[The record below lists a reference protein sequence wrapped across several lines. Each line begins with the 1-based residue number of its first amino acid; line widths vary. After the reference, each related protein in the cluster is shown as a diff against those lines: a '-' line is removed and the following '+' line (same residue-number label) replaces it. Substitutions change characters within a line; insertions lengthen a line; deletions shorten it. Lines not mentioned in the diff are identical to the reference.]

1 MMRKDQANT
10 VGKRENLLVSVICN
24 LVIPLL
30 ILTKLSTPDRLGPVV
45 ALCLGLAFPLGYGIW
60 DLINRRQLN
69 FVSVLGVISVG
80 LSGAFGLVQV
90 DPFWFAIKEASVPL
104 AIGIMVLLT
113 FRSKRPLI
121 KTFLYNPQV
130 LNTRLIDERLRATG
144 SQRAFDKVFSI
155 CNRLLILSFL
165 FSAVLN
171 YVLARMMVTAHPADD
186 LVAFNAQLGK
196 MNFMSW
202 FVIALPSAFIMM
214 IALWKLVTGLGQLT
228 GLRLEEM
235 LQEAPKK
242 KGKRR
247 NR

>member
-60 DLINRRQLN
+60 DLISRRQLN

-121 KTFLYNPQV
+121 KTFLYNPQI
-130 LNTRLIDERLRATG
+130 LNTLLIDERLQATG
-144 SQRAFDKVFSI
+144 SQQAFDKVFSI
-155 CNRLLILSFL
+155 CNKLLIFSFL

-171 YVLARMMVTAHPADD
+171 YLLARMMVTAHPADD

-202 FVIALPSAFIMM
+202 FVIALPSALIMM

-235 LQEAPKK
+235 LQEAPKE
-242 KGKRR
+242 KGKGR

>member
-80 LSGAFGLVQV
+80 LSSAFGLVQV

-214 IALWKLVTGLGQLT
+214 IALWKLVTGLGRLT

>member
-10 VGKRENLLVSVICN
+10 VGKRENLLASLICN

-60 DLINRRQLN
+60 DLINRKQLN

-80 LSGAFGLVQV
+80 LSGTFGLVQV

-130 LNTRLIDERLRATG
+130 LNTRLIDERLQATG

-155 CNRLLILSFL
+155 CNKLLIFSFL

-171 YVLARMMVTAHPADD
+171 YLLARMMVTAHPADD

-202 FVIALPSAFIMM
+202 FVIALPSALIMM

-242 KGKRR
+242 KGKGR

>member
-1 MMRKDQANT
+1 M

-30 ILTKLSTPDRLGPVV
+30 ILTKLSNPDRLGPVV

-60 DLINRRQLN
+60 DLLNRKQLN
-69 FVSVLGVISVG
+69 FVSLLGIISVG

-90 DPFWFAIKEASVPL
+90 DPFWFAVKEASLPL
-104 AIGIMVLLT
+104 AIGIMVLVT

-121 KTFLYNPQV
+121 KTFLYNPQI
-130 LNTRLIDERLRATG
+130 LKTQLIDERLEATG
-144 SQRAFDKVFSI
+144 SQQAFDKIFSL
-155 CNRLLILSFL
+155 CNGLLIFSFL
-165 FSAVLN
+165 LSAALN
-171 YVLARMMVTAHPADD
+171 YLLARMMVTTHPADD

-202 FVIALPSAFIMM
+202 FVIALPSALIMM

-228 GLRLEEM
+228 GLKLEQM
-235 LQEAPKK
+235 LQDAPKE
-242 KGKRR
+242 KGKGR
-247 NR
+247 

>member
-1 MMRKDQANT
+1 MMRRDQADM

-30 ILTKLSTPDRLGPVV
+30 ILTKLSNPDRLGPVV

-60 DLINRRQLN
+60 DLLNRKQLN
-69 FVSVLGVISVG
+69 FVSLLGIISVG

-90 DPFWFAIKEASVPL
+90 DPFWFAVKEASLPL
-104 AIGIMVLLT
+104 AIGIMVLVT

-121 KTFLYNPQV
+121 KTFLYNPQI
-130 LNTRLIDERLRATG
+130 LKTQLIDERLEATG
-144 SQRAFDKVFSI
+144 SQQAFDKIFSL
-155 CNRLLILSFL
+155 CNGLLIFSFL
-165 FSAVLN
+165 LSAALN
-171 YVLARMMVTAHPADD
+171 YLLARMMVTTHPADD

-202 FVIALPSAFIMM
+202 FVIALPSALIMM

-228 GLRLEEM
+228 GLKLEQM
-235 LQEAPKK
+235 LQDAPKE
-242 KGKRR
+242 KGKGR
-247 NR
+247 

>member
-1 MMRKDQANT
+1 MMRRDQADT

-30 ILTKLSTPDRLGPVV
+30 ILTKLSNPDRLGPVV

-60 DLINRRQLN
+60 DLLNRKQLN
-69 FVSVLGVISVG
+69 FVSLLGIISVG

-90 DPFWFAIKEASVPL
+90 DPFWFAVKEASLPL
-104 AIGIMVLLT
+104 AIGIMVLVT

-121 KTFLYNPQV
+121 KTFLYNPQI
-130 LNTRLIDERLRATG
+130 LKTQLIDERLEATG
-144 SQRAFDKVFSI
+144 SQQAFDKIFSL
-155 CNRLLILSFL
+155 CNGLLIFSFL
-165 FSAVLN
+165 LSAALN
-171 YVLARMMVTAHPADD
+171 YLLARMMVTTHPADD

-202 FVIALPSAFIMM
+202 FVIALPSALIMM

-228 GLRLEEM
+228 GLKLEQM
-235 LQEAPKK
+235 LQDAPKE
-242 KGKRR
+242 KGKGR
-247 NR
+247 

>member
-24 LVIPLL
+24 LFIPLL

-60 DLINRRQLN
+60 DLINRKQLN

-80 LSGAFGLVQV
+80 LSGTFGLVQV

-121 KTFLYNPQV
+121 KTFLYNPQI
-130 LNTRLIDERLRATG
+130 LNTRLIDERLQATG

-155 CNRLLILSFL
+155 CNKLLIFSFL

-171 YVLARMMVTAHPADD
+171 YLLARMMVTAHPADD

-202 FVIALPSAFIMM
+202 FVIALPSALIMM

-228 GLRLEEM
+228 GLKLEEM

-242 KGKRR
+242 KGKGR

>member
-10 VGKRENLLVSVICN
+10 VGKRENLLASVICN

-60 DLINRRQLN
+60 DLINRKQLN

-80 LSGAFGLVQV
+80 LSGTFGLVQV

-130 LNTRLIDERLRATG
+130 LNTRLIDERLQATG

-155 CNRLLILSFL
+155 CNKLLIFSFL

-171 YVLARMMVTAHPADD
+171 YLLARMMVTAHPADD

-235 LQEAPKK
+235 LQEPPKK
-242 KGKRR
+242 KGKGR

>member
-10 VGKRENLLVSVICN
+10 GGKRENLLVSVICN

-69 FVSVLGVISVG
+69 FVSMLGVISVG
-80 LSGAFGLVQV
+80 LSGTFGLVQV

-171 YVLARMMVTAHPADD
+171 YLLARMMVTAHPADD

-202 FVIALPSAFIMM
+202 FVIALPSALIMM

-235 LQEAPKK
+235 LQEAPKEK
-242 KGKRR
+242 RKGR

>member
-1 MMRKDQANT
+1 MMRKDQADT

-155 CNRLLILSFL
+155 CNSLLIFSFL

-171 YVLARMMVTAHPADD
+171 YLLARMMVTAHPADD

-202 FVIALPSAFIMM
+202 FVIALPSALIMM

-235 LQEAPKK
+235 LQEAPKE
-242 KGKRR
+242 KGKGR